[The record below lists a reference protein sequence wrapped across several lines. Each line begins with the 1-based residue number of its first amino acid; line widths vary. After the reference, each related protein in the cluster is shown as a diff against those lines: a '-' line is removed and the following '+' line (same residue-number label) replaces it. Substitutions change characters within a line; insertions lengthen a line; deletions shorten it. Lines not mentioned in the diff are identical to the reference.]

1 MADAID
7 IERSLQARYRQ
18 PAAVEQFGIEPIPE
32 DRKTAGWFDLFS
44 IMFNFLINPGTM
56 LSGGLMVAAGM
67 SFQAALAVGFFG
79 TVIALVFYLI
89 MATLGV
95 DYGIPGQVATRA
107 VYGLRGA
114 KLIPSLLRVLVSIY
128 WFAFQSLVAASAIVA
143 VIEKLIGV
151 TYPLVWVGVGFGFV
165 QASVAVIGFGSL
177 KVLARVALPIKVL
190 ALIYLFVLFAN
201 HGDPSFAPAN
211 VLAFHGAG
219 GWTWVLLAGWLN
231 VVISSWLT
239 NIPDAAD
246 FARYTRSRTDMWI
259 GTITAGALGALL
271 ATALGAYGAAATLG
285 KVTNPFVLAAQ
296 VETSWIAF
304 VVVLVFL
311 CVDDWTINVL
321 NLYSAGLSLSN
332 MVERLG
338 RFWTTLIASIFGV
351 ALCGVPAMLDLFRY
365 VTLFGNIFAP
375 VAGVLVFD
383 YLFVRRMRIDVPSLY
398 DPNGRYRY
406 VLGINPVAVAWTAI
420 GLLVCI
426 YAIPAAWIPALL
438 TVPITGA
445 GYLLT
450 LWIIRQARPACAPK
464 VAKSLAGEAPI
475 QP

>member
-1 MADAID
+1 MSDPVD
-7 IERSLQARYRQ
+7 IERSLRARYRQ
-18 PAAVEQFGIEPIPE
+18 PAAVEQFGIEPVPE
-32 DRKTAGWFDLFS
+32 ERKTTGWFDLFS
-44 IMFNFLINPGTM
+44 IMFNFLINPGMM
-56 LSGGLMVAAGM
+56 LSGGLMVAAGL
-67 SFQAALAVGFFG
+67 SFQAALAAGFFG

-95 DYGIPGQVATRA
+95 DYGIPGQVATRV

-143 VIEKLIGV
+143 VIEKLLGV
-151 TYPLVWVGVGFGFV
+151 TYPLVWVSVAFGLV

-177 KVLARVALPIKVL
+177 KVLARIALPIKVL
-190 ALIYLFVLFAN
+190 ALVYLFVLFAR
-201 HGDPSFAPAN
+201 HDDPNFAPAN
-211 VLAFHGAG
+211 VLAYPGAP

-231 VVISSWLT
+231 VTISGWLT

-246 FARYTRSRTDMWI
+246 FARYTRSRIDMWI
-259 GTITAGALGALL
+259 GTIAAGAFGALL

-332 MVERLG
+332 MIERLG
-338 RFWTTLIASIFGV
+338 RFWTTLIASILGV
-351 ALCGVPAMLDLFRY
+351 ALCGVPAMLDFFRY
-365 VTLFGNIFAP
+365 ITLFGNIFAP
-375 VAGVLVFD
+375 VAGILVFD
-383 YLFVRRMRIDVPSLY
+383 YLFVRRMQIDVPALY
-398 DPNGRYRY
+398 DPSGRYRY

-420 GLLVCI
+420 GFLVCI
-426 YAIPAAWIPALL
+426 YGIPAAWIPALL
-438 TVPITGA
+438 TVLITGI
-445 GYLLT
+445 GYLLSV
-450 LWIIRQARPACAPK
+450 WIIGRTKTGHDRRRAESPT
-464 VAKSLAGEAPI
+464 GEALIRP
-475 QP
+475 